1 MIKVNVILDK
11 IIWKKKIKRPDYYL
25 KKKFNKLLKKFKIT
39 SNVQEISIFLT
50 NNEKMRQLNLR
61 FRKKNKPTDVL
72 SFPYN
77 DKVGKNKFYLGD
89 IIISYNYMNQPKN
102 ISNLNFKNKVVK
114 IFIHG
119 FLHLLGFDH
128 KKNSDFNKMQREEN
142 KLFNLLEKKIEKII

>member
-72 SFPYN
+72 SFPIN
-77 DKVGKNKFYLGD
+77 IVKKKIGYLGD
-89 IIISYNYMNQPKN
+89 IAISYEIVNKRSKKSNFNYEFDKMW
-102 ISNLNFKNKVVK
+102 V
-114 IFIHG
+114 HG
-119 FLHLLGFDH
+119 YLHLIGYDH
-128 KKNSDFNKMQREEN
+128 KKIREFEKMY
-142 KLFNLLEKKIEKII
+142 KLEKKILNYIESTY

>member
-50 NNEKMRQLNLR
+50 SNEKMRQLNLR

-72 SFPYN
+72 SFPIN
-77 DKVGKNKFYLGD
+77 IVKKKIGYLGD
-89 IIISYNYMNQPKN
+89 IASSYEIVNKRSKTSNFNYEFDKMW
-102 ISNLNFKNKVVK
+102 V
-114 IFIHG
+114 HG
-119 FLHLLGFDH
+119 YLHLIGYDH
-128 KKNSDFNKMQREEN
+128 KKIREFEKMH
-142 KLFNLLEKKIEKII
+142 KIEKKILNYIESTN

>member
-1 MIKVNVILDK
+1 MIKINVILDK

-72 SFPYN
+72 SFPIN
-77 DKVGKNKFYLGD
+77 IVKKKIGYLGD
-89 IIISYNYMNQPKN
+89 IAISYEIVNKRSKT
-102 ISNLNFKNKVVK
+102 SNFYYEFDKMWV
-114 IFIHG
+114 HG
-119 FLHLLGFDH
+119 YLHLIGYDH
-128 KKNSDFNKMQREEN
+128 KKIREFEKMH
-142 KLFNLLEKKIEKII
+142 KLEKKILNYIGTTN

>member
-72 SFPYN
+72 SFPIN
-77 DKVGKNKFYLGD
+77 IVKKKVGYLGD
-89 IIISYNYMNQPKN
+89 IAIGYEIVNKRSKRSNFNYEFDKMW
-102 ISNLNFKNKVVK
+102 V
-114 IFIHG
+114 HG
-119 FLHLLGFDH
+119 YLHLLGYDH
-128 KKNSDFNKMQREEN
+128 KKKREFEKMH
-142 KLFNLLEKKIEKII
+142 KLEKKILNYIESTNKK

>member
-72 SFPYN
+72 SFPIN
-77 DKVGKNKFYLGD
+77 IVKKKVGYLGD
-89 IIISYNYMNQPKN
+89 IAISYEIVNKRSKKSNFNYEFDKMW
-102 ISNLNFKNKVVK
+102 V
-114 IFIHG
+114 HG
-119 FLHLLGFDH
+119 YLHLLVYDH
-128 KKNSDFNKMQREEN
+128 KKTREFEKMH
-142 KLFNLLEKKIEKII
+142 KLEKKILNYIESTN